1 LVAALVVSAAE
12 ACFNMVRRL
21 FILLLISA
29 LCAAQGC
36 ATIRPGEI
44 SDLMNGEHIQK
55 KPLES
60 QLAMARLCERRG
72 ENEQARGVYE
82 KILSESPQHPEALHR
97 LAVVFTRENRRE
109 EARRYYTEAAR
120 LAPNSPELNNDSG
133 YLFLLEGEYPAA
145 EKAFRQA
152 VELKPNFTAAWTNLG
167 LALGYQDKYD
177 DAFAVFLRATNT
189 PADAHCNLAFVYA
202 QQMKLSDAQTHYRR
216 ALVHNPELK
225 AAAEGLLQVSAS
237 IPGQEP
243 QTMLRTVASARSGAS
258 SADQTVETQLPPE
271 QADRQLQPGS
281 RMAGQPFEPASEQS
295 TSSGGS

>member
-1 LVAALVVSAAE
+1 
-12 ACFNMVRRL
+12 MVRRT
-21 FILLLISA
+21 FILLLSGA

-44 SDLMNGEHIQK
+44 SDLMNGEQIQK
-55 KPLES
+55 KPVES

-97 LAVVFTRENRRE
+97 LAVVFTRENRRD
-109 EARRYYTEAAR
+109 EARQYYTEAAR
-120 LAPNSPELNNDSG
+120 LSPNSPELNNDSG

-177 DAFAVFLRATNT
+177 EAFAVFLRATNT

-243 QTMLRTVASARSGAS
+243 RTMLRTVASARSTAP
-258 SADQTVETQLPPE
+258 V
-271 QADRQLQPGS
+271 ADRNDEEKSSLEHTNTQTQTASGTM
-281 RMAGQPFEPASEQS
+281 RQAFEPERSISEQPAAAR
-295 TSSGGS
+295 